1 MKKIYVFAILLF
13 LILSL
18 VIPVSANT
26 AEAPLVVD
34 LIAGQNEHAGDIKV
48 WDDGTSLYVL
58 YETVNP
64 WCLTETHLAV
74 ASSLDGIPQANGN
87 PIPGQFPYKN
97 THNCAT
103 NFLYTI
109 PLNKDVCQIY
119 IAAHAAVKSLGSTE
133 TAWGNGLDFSGNN
146 WGTYFLYKPN
156 ICMFTPTPNESA
168 TLTETPT
175 NTPTSTSTNTPTGTT
190 PTNTPTSTSTDTPTG
205 TPPTNT
211 PTNTSTNT
219 STGTSPTN
227 TPTSTATNTPTGTPP
242 TSTSTNTPTTCQ
254 PTIVTANFSNIG
266 VGQSV
271 EGMGVVA
278 PNLNIT
284 AAQGPAVKVLP
295 LVDPTVY
302 LALQNGI
309 NVVNGYMVP
318 GGGFTDLTARNA
330 SQAHSYTFTFA
341 PGTSVSTFSLHM
353 LDYGDL
359 NPTLNTNHFVS
370 MTAYDTN
377 GIVVSKQELSYTT
390 TTALYP
396 QPPIGDA
403 SAPAGQPGN
412 WTWKV
417 SGTGIVKVVLESG
430 IGFDPN
436 IAFDTLSFTTQCP

>member
-48 WDDGTSLYVL
+48 WDDSTSLYVL

-175 NTPTSTSTNTPTGTT
+175 NTPTSTSQQVPQPICRQVQRQQIPLLLPRQILQQAHHQPTPLQI
-190 PTNTPTSTSTDTPTG
+190 PQPIPRQVHRQR
-205 TPPTNT
+205 TPPLLPRQILQRAHRQPVPQRTL
-211 PTNTSTNT
+211 
-219 STGTSPTN
+219 
-227 TPTSTATNTPTGTPP
+227 PP
-242 TSTSTNTPTTCQ
+242 P
-254 PTIVTANFSNIG
+254 
-266 VGQSV
+266 
-271 EGMGVVA
+271 
-278 PNLNIT
+278 
-284 AAQGPAVKVLP
+284 
-295 LVDPTVY
+295 
-302 LALQNGI
+302 
-309 NVVNGYMVP
+309 VNQ
-318 GGGFTDLTARNA
+318 R
-330 SQAHSYTFTFA
+330 
-341 PGTSVSTFSLHM
+341 
-353 LDYGDL
+353 
-359 NPTLNTNHFVS
+359 
-370 MTAYDTN
+370 
-377 GIVVSKQELSYTT
+377 
-390 TTALYP
+390 
-396 QPPIGDA
+396 
-403 SAPAGQPGN
+403 
-412 WTWKV
+412 
-417 SGTGIVKVVLESG
+417 
-430 IGFDPN
+430 
-436 IAFDTLSFTTQCP
+436 